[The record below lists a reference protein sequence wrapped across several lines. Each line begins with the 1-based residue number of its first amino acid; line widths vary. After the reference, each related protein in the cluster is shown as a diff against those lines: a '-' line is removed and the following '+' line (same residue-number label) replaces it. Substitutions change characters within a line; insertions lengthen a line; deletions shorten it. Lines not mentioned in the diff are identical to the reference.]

1 MFNGLNSI
9 ENCLMLISFIVAL
22 GIMDGMT
29 MRYAETNVAQ
39 MSLQVWGER
48 GSKKYYSSIKKFQCK
63 SIFTGKNFII

>member
-39 MSLQVWGER
+39 MSLQV
-48 GSKKYYSSIKKFQCK
+48 
-63 SIFTGKNFII
+63 